1 MKKLIEWMN
10 NSFAPKMNKIVRNP
24 YIASIQD
31 TMIAIMPII
40 LVSSFVSIISAL
52 GENWTWIPDCSYIT
66 SFSIGIISL
75 FVAYLMPM
83 SILEKKRKNKY
94 KKQAGCLGIAF
105 FIMMSVPSFN
115 EDGMLLLDTSRIGSG
130 GIFIA
135 IFAGIIVAF
144 ILLMSDKITLFK
156 NNPTMPKFLA
166 DSFDSIIPILGV
178 MLVGFVFCNLLGLD
192 LYGLISMLLQP
203 IMDSALSFGGL
214 VVISFLGCFL
224 YTFGIST
231 WLIYGLYYPI
241 YLNAVMLNAEKVA
254 AGEAATYIATNE
266 TMYLTMFGGFGS
278 TLMLCVMFAFLAKSK
293 KLKGL
298 GRTALLPSLLNINE
312 PIVFGSVAFNPI
324 LMIPMWISGI
334 IIPIIVWLS
343 MSSGLVAIPSSV
355 FTFWYAPFIMSY
367 LVNYDWKIYILVTVV
382 LAVSAL
388 IYYPFFKV
396 YDNQCVK
403 EEEEEKAAES

>member
-1 MKKLIEWMN
+1 MN

-75 FVAYLMPM
+75 FVAYLIPM
-83 SILEKKRKNKY
+83 AVLEKKRKNKY
-94 KKQAGCLGIAF
+94 KKQAGCLGIALF
-105 FIMMSVPSFN
+105 VMMSLPAFN

-130 GIFIA
+130 GIFVA
-135 IFAGIIVAF
+135 IVAGIIVAF
-144 ILLMSDKITLFK
+144 ILLASDKVTLFK

-166 DSFDSIIPILGV
+166 DSFDSVIPVLGV
-178 MLVGFVFCNLLGLD
+178 MLVGFIFCNLLKLD
-192 LYGLISMLLQP
+192 LYGFITMLLTP
-203 IMDSALSFGGL
+203 IMNIALSFGGFIL
-214 VVISFLGCFL
+214 INFLLCFL

-231 WLIYGLYYPI
+231 WLIYGLTFPI
-241 YLNAVMLNAEKVA
+241 FLNAVMMNAERVA
-254 AGEAATYIATNE
+254 AGEPAIYIATSE
-266 TMYLTMFGGFGS
+266 TSYLLMFGGVGS
-278 TLMLCVMFAFLAKSK
+278 TLMLCVMFAFIAKSK

-298 GRTALLPSLLNINE
+298 GRTTLLPSLLNINE

-334 IIPIIVWLS
+334 VTPIIAWVC
-343 MSSGLVAIPSSV
+343 MSTGLVEIPSSV
-355 FTFWYAPFIMSY
+355 FSFWYAPFFMSY
-367 LVNYDWKIYILVTVV
+367 LVNYDWKVYILVLLQLV
-382 LAVSAL
+382 AAAL

-396 YDNQCVK
+396 YDAQCVK
-403 EEEEEKAAES
+403 EEQEAEA